1 MGTTTSRRHNQ
12 TPVKCQT
19 CGQVIDPA
27 CDWQQGRCPHRPAAL
42 DSIIDFFKQ
51 LFKTKQ

>member
-1 MGTTTSRRHNQ
+1 MGTTTSSGHNQ